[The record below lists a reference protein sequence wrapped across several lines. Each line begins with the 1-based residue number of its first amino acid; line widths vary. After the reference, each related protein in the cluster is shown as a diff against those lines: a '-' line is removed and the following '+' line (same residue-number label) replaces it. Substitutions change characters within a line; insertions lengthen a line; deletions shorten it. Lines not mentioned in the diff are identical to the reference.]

1 MIVYDCHV
9 CIKLSGALHCQQETW
24 HIFCKEL
31 FYLRAVFFSCR
42 ESILS
47 LSSLSCCWPKQAHVW
62 KLVLHINQLLNL
74 VVIVH
79 SVISLKKKSLN
90 YGTKSTRLYYRTC
103 TLGCWCP
110 TPIWWR
116 RGLFIVMLLCCSY
129 TYLTNLK
136 CFQYF
141 FFTINDFPK
150 SLAKSRY
157 MFMHL
162 SVILGLCL

>member
-9 CIKLSGALHCQQETW
+9 CIKLSGAFHCQQETW

-31 FYLRAVFFSCR
+31 FYLRVVFFSCR
-42 ESILS
+42 ESIG

-62 KLVLHINQLLNL
+62 KLVLHINHLLNL

-79 SVISLKKKSLN
+79 SVISLKKITELWNKINKTILLN
-90 YGTKSTRLYYRTC
+90 MYF
-103 TLGCWCP
+103 
-110 TPIWWR
+110 
-116 RGLFIVMLLCCSY
+116 GLFMPNSNLMKAGSIHCNHMLLCCSY
-129 TYLTNLK
+129 TYLANLK

-150 SLAKSRY
+150 SSAKWRY

>member
-31 FYLRAVFFSCR
+31 FYLRVVFFSCR
-42 ESILS
+42 ESIG

-62 KLVLHINQLLNL
+62 KLVLHINHLLNL

-79 SVISLKKKSLN
+79 SVISFLKKSLN
-90 YGTKSTRLYYRTC
+90 YGTKSTRLYYF
-103 TLGCWCP
+103 
-110 TPIWWR
+110 
-116 RGLFIVMLLCCSY
+116 GLFMPNSNLMKAGSIHCNHMLLCCSY

>member
-31 FYLRAVFFSCR
+31 FYLRVVFFSCR
-42 ESILS
+42 ESIG

-79 SVISLKKKSLN
+79 SVISFLKKSLN
-90 YGTKSTRLYYRTC
+90 YGTKSTRLYYF
-103 TLGCWCP
+103 
-110 TPIWWR
+110 
-116 RGLFIVMLLCCSY
+116 GLFMPNSNLMKAGSIHCNHMLLCCSY